1 MIRRL
6 KNFYNYDYEMNEGVV
21 LTNLES
27 IERLFTEEDSE
38 ERINPSIKQLKAMAM
53 YIRETKEYYVPFF
66 GYEEYTE
73 KVIDLILNKDETEIT
88 KLEFLNE
95 IKDMISH
102 NIMCY
107 SSNYSLEQSKQGY
120 EKEFIRENKKLML
133 VEQMIKEE
141 KQKENGKGHYILIGL
156 VIGIPLLMVVAALLL
171 SADAVFASLVS
182 RFFGEL
188 AWSDFITVF
197 LMLVLVYLFAYGF
210 IRGLLTKSLTGK
222 RRECLGEP
230 LAAITVLS
238 LLTAI
243 YAVFCTIQI
252 VYLFLRAGTLPEQMT
267 WAQYARQGFFQ
278 LLAVCVINLA
288 VVAVCL
294 FGFRKNRALQILLTA
309 VCAMTYV
316 LIASSAWRMY
326 LYIRQYS
333 LTFLRLMVL
342 WALLVMAVIFAGT
355 MIAVWKRDFELPRF
369 WLIAVAFLY
378 LIPAFGRPDYWIAS
392 YNVSREANTRESV
405 MYSKDADDALPTAAD
420 YSYLRG
426 LSADAAPVLIG
437 RKDLTGDAVPWMHAY
452 EEDQRSETKNLGI
465 RNFNLSL
472 WQAKRRLSQG

>member
-1 MIRRL
+1 MFPCLFGLTLLWTLLLFCNTENWGLGDFIRNGW
-6 KNFYNYDYEMNEGVV
+6 KG
-21 LTNLES
+21 
-27 IERLFTEEDSE
+27 LFGTFSYLDTPFSDVAAA
-38 ERINPSIKQLKAMAM
+38 LKA
-53 YIRETKEYYVPFF
+53 
-66 GYEEYTE
+66 
-73 KVIDLILNKDETEIT
+73 
-88 KLEFLNE
+88 
-95 IKDMISH
+95 
-102 NIMCY
+102 
-107 SSNYSLEQSKQGY
+107 
-120 EKEFIRENKKLML
+120 
-133 VEQMIKEE
+133 EE

-243 YAVFCTIQI
+243 YTVFCAIQI

-278 LLAVCVINLA
+278 LLAVCGINLG

-294 FGFRKNRALQILLTA
+294 FGFRKNRALQVLLTA

-333 LTFLRLMVL
+333 LTFPFTKEKWPLLDSETLKEERITQEEGGIYVSKFTLNEPAHKVFEAGYEESEIDLRVE
-342 WALLVMAVIFAGT
+342 
-355 MIAVWKRDFELPRF
+355 FEL
-369 WLIAVAFLY
+369 L
-378 LIPAFGRPDYWIAS
+378 PDGKWYVVDCYTGWYGYDLPGI
-392 YNVSREANTRESV
+392 
-405 MYSKDADDALPTAAD
+405 DA
-420 YSYLRG
+420 G
-426 LSADAAPVLIG
+426 
-437 RKDLTGDAVPWMHAY
+437 M
-452 EEDQRSETKNLGI
+452 
-465 RNFNLSL
+465 
-472 WQAKRRLSQG
+472 